1 MQGTRTPGRARD
13 PRGSGRSWRAFW
25 LGVLVLALGVMALPA
40 AALGQS
46 SPAVN
51 PGSQGE
57 GPTPGCFW
65 GPGEENVGP
74 INEPDET
81 YPYRGLAPDTDTDYY
96 VTTFK
101 LAPGATVTLHGQF
114 PHARFFS
121 LTTYKN
127 LNGEPGIP
135 ADSVLDENIVPDAG
149 SVNPFKAGESRDA
162 SNRAFTITISGAVL
176 PAEPAPN
183 TLYVGQEGHT
193 EETQNVEVI
202 ERIYRA
208 DRGLEANGGVPLPA
222 PTYNPTEGSPVS
234 NESEA
239 CSDLSV
245 VSGVESLNETKFGVP
260 PATYKALRSG
270 LPGTKEPATHPAV
283 NPIRWEKF
291 FNSGYLVAPFY
302 RGTADEPAIAGLSST
317 ATSGLYATPA
327 NAYAIGYASRLFGPN
342 AEGHNILVLHAK
354 LPTHPETYNGNP
366 TSDDGSTQVRYWS
379 LCNYTGISKG
389 ALLAANS
396 GCLFDQEVPT
406 NANGEYTIVVS
417 LPEDRP
423 ADARPGCGV
432 AWMNWGTA
440 GDGEGRPDLDLLM
453 LRNQESNPTFA
464 QSIAKVEH
472 PGEEES
478 VMGAYYP
485 HGTYTDKEQYEAANT
500 CEPAAP
506 GVPHLTA
513 GGSPNKGTSTLGW
526 TAGGEAE
533 SVEGVTFTLQHKSHN
548 GSWETV
554 ASGLKSPE
562 YTFAEASPEAE
573 GSWTYRVKASGESE
587 SAYSGESGAVTVD
600 RAGPPAP
607 TASAVGSPVFGG
619 WYKGSAEVTFSANGG
634 GTLPDE
640 SEGAALEGSS
650 LTANQT
656 ISSSGTHTVC
666 GTIENVLGEKSSEGC
681 TTVKVDATAP
691 TVTVTCP
698 ATAELDASGVQASYT
713 ASDGQSGLASSPSGS
728 IAIPTGSIG
737 EQTVSQTAKDNV
749 GNQSTSSCTTD
760 VVYDFL
766 KLKPAGAKKVKVAT
780 EVAVSFRLR
789 DALGYVT
796 DGGGIL
802 EIAPASGAEAGVY
815 RPATSTSNAG
825 DHFRAEPKG
834 RYGYNLN
841 TAGLSKG
848 TWTLRVTA
856 SDGTTHTT
864 SITLH

>member
-13 PRGSGRSWRAFW
+13 PRGSGRSRRAFW
-25 LGVLVLALGVMALPA
+25 LAVLVLALGVMALPA
-40 AALGQS
+40 AALGQGAQ
-46 SPAVN
+46 AVI

-57 GPTPGCFW
+57 GPAAKCFW
-65 GPGEENVGP
+65 GRPEASVGP
-74 INEPDET
+74 LDEPNET
-81 YPYRGLAPDTDTDYY
+81 YPALGLAPETDTAYY
-96 VTTFK
+96 VSAFH
-101 LAPGATVTLHGQF
+101 LPAGGTVTLHGQF
-114 PHARFFS
+114 PHARFFL
-121 LTTYKN
+121 LTAYKN
-127 LNGEPGIP
+127 LSGEPGIP
-135 ADSVLDENIVPDAG
+135 AGSLLDENIVPDAG
-149 SVNPFKAGESRDA
+149 SVNPFVAGEARNAADRS
-162 SNRAFTITISGAVL
+162 FTITISGAVQ

-183 TLYVGQEGHT
+183 TLYAGETGHT
-193 EETQNVEVI
+193 EETQTVEVI
-202 ERIYRA
+202 ERIYRP
-208 DRGLEANGGVPLPA
+208 DRGLEANAGVPLPT
-222 PTYNPTEGSPVS
+222 PTYNPAEAGSVS
-234 NESEA
+234 EESQI

-245 VSGVESLNETKFGVP
+245 ASGPEALNESKFGVA
-260 PATYKALRSG
+260 PATYKKLRSE
-270 LPGTKEPATHPAV
+270 LPGTKAPATHPAV

-302 RGTADEPAIAGLSST
+302 RGTADEPAIAGLNST

-327 NAYAIGYASRLFGPN
+327 NAYATGYASRLFGPN
-342 AEGHNILVLHAK
+342 EHGENILVLHGK
-354 LPTHPETYNGNP
+354 MPTHPETYDGNL

-379 LCNYTGISKG
+379 ICNYTGISKG
-389 ALLAANS
+389 ALLEANS

-406 NANGEYTIVVS
+406 NSEGDFTIVIS
-417 LPEDRP
+417 LPQDRP
-423 ADARPGCGV
+423 ANARPGCGV
-432 AWMNWGTA
+432 AWMNWGTR
-440 GDGEGRPDLDLLM
+440 GDGEGRPDLDFLL
-453 LRNQESNPTFA
+453 LRNQASNASFA
-464 QSIAKVEH
+464 QSIANVAH
-472 PGEEES
+472 PGEEEA
-478 VMGAYYP
+478 VMGEYYP
-485 HGTYTDKEQYEAANT
+485 HGTYEDQEEFEASNT
-500 CEPAAP
+500 CAPPTP
-506 GVPHLTA
+506 GVPHLTS
-513 GGSPNKGTSTLGW
+513 GSSPNKGPFTLGW
-526 TAGGEAE
+526 AAGGEAE
-533 SVEGVTFTLQHKSHN
+533 SVEGVSYTLQQKSAD

-554 ASGLKSPE
+554 ASGLTSPE
-562 YTFAEASPEAE
+562 YTFSSAPE
-573 GSWTYRVKASGESE
+573 GTWTYQVKATGESE
-587 SAYSGESGAVTVD
+587 SAYSAESGDVKVD

-619 WYKGSAEVTFSANGG
+619 WYKGSAEVTFSANGR

-698 ATAELDASGVQASYT
+698 ATAELDASGVQADYT

-728 IAIPTGSIG
+728 IAIPTGSLG
-737 EQTVSQTAKDNV
+737 EQTVSQTATDNV

-802 EIAPASGAEAGVY
+802 EIAPVSGAEAGVY
-815 RPATSTSNAG
+815 RPATSTSNSG

-834 RYGYNLN
+834 RYGYNLD